1 MLKKIDITMKM
12 RIANK
17 KPNKADQSE
26 IEPESI
32 KIEAGIK
39 EIEVNRVWISEMCE
53 KGLIFGEEI
62 EGWERERD

>member
-39 EIEVNRVWISEMCE
+39 EIEVNRV
-53 KGLIFGEEI
+53 
-62 EGWERERD
+62 

>member
-1 MLKKIDITMKM
+1 MKM

-39 EIEVNRVWISEMCE
+39 EIEVNRV
-53 KGLIFGEEI
+53 
-62 EGWERERD
+62 